1 MGLDAQSQLRKAAR
15 GARVSRL
22 PGQVLR
28 AVLDTAGALAALDTD
43 AVLAGLPE
51 LARLL
56 GGDLATYHRLE
67 LPERR
72 EHVLVHPAGTVLGD
86 QLWPGYSQQLGRDP
100 LTAHYLAH
108 RDPGPRRISDVIDPG
123 AFRRTA
129 IYQEYY
135 RRVRV
140 EHQVALPIRA
150 LPGQAV
156 GFTVCRSS
164 GNDFTA
170 TDLAVLTLLG
180 PHLARLHRQHQQA
193 LHNGHA
199 AATPS
204 AGPPQRP
211 VPEQRAAASPALPPQ
226 PATSPPYDHL
236 ATRQSGLPVEQTAAA
251 LTDREQ
257 QIIRLAG
264 NGHTSA
270 SIARE
275 LDVSSRTVDKH
286 LENAYRKLGVSNRA
300 AAVASTLR
308 QAHRV
313 RSPSR

>member
-1 MGLDAQSQLRKAAR
+1 MRSPSYAERREVAQ
-15 GARVSRL
+15 VSRL
-22 PGQVLR
+22 SGQVLR

-43 AVLAGLPE
+43 AVRAGLPE

-72 EHVLVHPAGTVLGD
+72 EHVLAHPAGTVLGD
-86 QLWPGYSQQLGRDP
+86 QLWAGYSQQLGRDP

-108 RDPGPRRISDVIDPG
+108 RDPSPRRISDVIDPG

-129 IYQEYY
+129 LYQEYY

-164 GNDFTA
+164 GNDFTLP
-170 TDLAVLTLLG
+170 DLEVLALLG

-193 LHNGHA
+193 LPDGHA
-199 AATPS
+199 AVSSPVAS
-204 AGPPQRP
+204 PQQP
-211 VPEQRAAASPALPPQ
+211 VPEQRAAASPTLPPQ
-226 PATSPPYDHL
+226 PATQPPHDHQS
-236 ATRQSGLPVEQTAAA
+236 TRHAGLPGEQTAAA
-251 LTDREQ
+251 LTSREQ
-257 QIIRLAG
+257 QILRLVG